1 MQLSIRTKLW
11 LLQGM
16 FLLTLAAFALTAFY
30 NMKRMSIDGQAF
42 GKFIASK
49 DVLAD
54 ILPPPA
60 FIVETYQV
68 ALEMSH
74 KSDPVDLKAHVDQ
87 LARLR
92 KEYNDSHSNWAGK
105 LEKGDLHTAMI
116 DKAHKPAM
124 EFFKVL
130 DEQYV
135 PAVLKGDK
143 EAKAALYPTLEKL
156 YDEHHGAITESV
168 QLARKEYESV
178 EQAARAPEQE
188 AKWSLAIAGVLALT
202 GALITG
208 VLIARSILVP
218 IAKLNERFRD
228 IAEGEADL
236 SKRAD
241 DTRTDELGKL
251 GSHFNRFVLRLND
264 LLIEVSKSTTDV
276 AGAATEIAA
285 SSEHIAS
292 GLNEQSGQITQIS
305 SAVEE
310 MSASV
315 IEVARKSGEVATTAR
330 SSGQQVRERAQR
342 VIDLGKKT
350 EEIGRIVEV
359 INDIADQTNLLAL
372 NAAIEAARAGEHGR
386 GFAVVA
392 DEVRK
397 LADRTTRATE
407 EIATSIR
414 GIQSET
420 NDAGGSLQQVVG
432 STQEVATMVQSIA
445 AAAEQQ
451 SAASEEVSKNIEI
464 ISSVA
469 KQSSEGA
476 TQSAAAATQLSGKA
490 EQLQSIVSRF
500 KLNKAG
506 TATHADRA
514 A

>member
-11 LLQGM
+11 LMQGM

-30 NMKRMSIDGQAF
+30 NMKRMSVDGHAF
-42 GKFIASK
+42 SKFIASK
-49 DVLAD
+49 DVMAD
-54 ILPPPA
+54 TLPPPL
-60 FIVETYQV
+60 FVIETYQI

-74 KSDPVDLKAHVDQ
+74 KTDQADLKAHIDQ
-87 LARLR
+87 IATLR
-92 KEYNDSHSNWAGK
+92 KEYNDAHANWAEK
-105 LEKGDLHTAMI
+105 LDKGELHTTLI
-116 DKAHKPAM
+116 EKAHKPAM
-124 EFFKVL
+124 AFFKL
-130 DEQYV
+130 IDEQYA
-135 PAVLKGDK
+135 PAALKGDK
-143 EAKAALYPTLEKL
+143 EALAALYPTLEKIF
-156 YDEHHGAITESV
+156 DEHHDAINESV
-168 QLARKEYESV
+168 QIAKKDYDAV
-178 EQAARAPEQE
+178 EQAARAPEKQAE
-188 AKWSLAIAGVLALT
+188 LALLIT
-202 GALITG
+202 GLVALVGALVTG
-208 VLIARSILVP
+208 VLITRSILVP
-218 IAKLNERFRD
+218 ISKLNERFRD

-241 DTRTDELGKL
+241 DTRKDELGKL
-251 GSHFNRFVLRLND
+251 GSHFNRFVLRLNE
-264 LLIEVSKSTTDV
+264 LLIEVSKSTTEV

-292 GLNEQSGQITQIS
+292 GLTEQSGQITQIS

-315 IEVARKSGEVATTAR
+315 IEVARKSGEVANTAR

-350 EEIGRIVEV
+350 EEIGRIVNV

-432 STQEVATMVQSIA
+432 STQEVANMVQSIA

-451 SAASEEVSKNIEI
+451 SSASEEIARSIEQI
-464 ISSVA
+464 TSSA
-469 KQSSEGA
+469 RQGSEGA
-476 TQSAAAATQLSGKA
+476 SQAADAAGQLSSQA
-490 EQLQSIVSRF
+490 ERLQSLVGRF
-500 KLNKAG
+500 KVDR
-506 TATHADRA
+506 TASRNVA
-514 A
+514 